1 MAMRPSAVIRLTKA
15 PEPHVLVQNG
25 ARWKTDFMSWRL
37 NRIGNAPRHY
47 AHDEIRRAL
56 RDETHAKCAYCE
68 SRINDVSYDH
78 IEHKLP
84 KSKFPELV
92 CTWTNLTIACPKCN
106 TNKGDFDNS
115 ICPLLDPY
123 VDDVEHEVAFG
134 GPLALPR
141 GGPRASATI
150 NLLDLNRMELLYS
163 RGQTLTNINRL
174 LDMIDRAAGQSEL
187 IESLWIEIDRLLGEK
202 EEFASACRQFV
213 AWQITERGLART

>member
-1 MAMRPSAVIRLTKA
+1 MILLTKS

-25 ARWKTDFMSWRL
+25 TRWKTDFMSWHH
-37 NRIGNAPRHY
+37 NRIGNEPRHY

-68 SRINDVSYDH
+68 SRINDASYDH
-78 IEHKLP
+78 IEHKRP

-92 CTWTNLTIACPKCN
+92 CTWANLTIACPRCN
-106 TNKGDFDNS
+106 TNKGDFDNP

-163 RGQTLTNINRL
+163 RGQILTNINRL
-174 LDMIDRAAGQSEL
+174 LDMIDRATGQSEL

-202 EEFASACRQFV
+202 QEFASACRQFV
-213 AWQITERGLART
+213 AWQIVERGLART